1 MHFLYIYKRDLATIS
16 HNPHCLS
23 WSDSMLYFI
32 FKLRVCRAWTGLCSR
47 TLGIELG

>member
-1 MHFLYIYKRDLATIS
+1 
-16 HNPHCLS
+16 
-23 WSDSMLYFI
+23 MLYFI